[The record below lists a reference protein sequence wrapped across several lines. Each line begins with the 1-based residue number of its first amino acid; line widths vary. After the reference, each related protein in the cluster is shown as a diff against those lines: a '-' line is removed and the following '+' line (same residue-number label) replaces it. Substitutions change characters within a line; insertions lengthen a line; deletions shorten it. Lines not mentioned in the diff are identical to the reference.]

1 MSHPHPDL
9 ALPGSLRRNGLRIVP
24 LGGLGEIGRNMT
36 VFEYRGRL
44 LIVDCGVLFPDPD
57 QPGVDL
63 ILPDF
68 GYLEGRLDRVE
79 AVVLTHAHEDHIGAV
94 PYLLRERKDIPL
106 VGSKLTLALVRS
118 KLAEHRLDPAT
129 VEVVEGSHSSF
140 GPFDCEFLAVNHSI
154 PDALAVAIRTP
165 AGLVLH
171 TGDFKMDQ
179 LPLDGRL
186 TDLAG
191 FARLG
196 TEGVD
201 LLMSDSTNAEVPGV
215 VTSEREISRCS
226 TRSSPTPSSASSWP
240 ASPRTCTG
248 CSRCSTPP

>member
-9 ALPGSLRRNGLRIVP
+9 TPPPALQAGGLRIVA

-36 VFEYRGRL
+36 VFEHDGRL

-68 GYLEGRLDRVE
+68 AYLDGRLDQVE
-79 AVVLTHAHEDHIGAV
+79 ALVITHAHEDHIGAI
-94 PYLLRERKDIPL
+94 PYLLRERRDIPL
-106 VGSKLTLALVRS
+106 VGSRLTLALVQS
-118 KLAEHRLDPAT
+118 KLAEHRLDPVR
-129 VEVVEGSHSSF
+129 VEVVEGSTASF
-140 GPFDCEFLAVNHSI
+140 GPFDCEFFAVNHSI
-154 PDALAVAIRTP
+154 PDALAVAIRTE
-165 AGLVLH
+165 AGVVLH

-196 TEGVD
+196 TDGVD
-201 LLMSDSTNAEVPGV
+201 LLHGRLDQRRSPG
-215 VTSEREISRCS
+215 RGHL
-226 TRSSPTPSSASSWP
+226 
-240 ASPRTCTG
+240 RT
-248 CSRCSTPP
+248 